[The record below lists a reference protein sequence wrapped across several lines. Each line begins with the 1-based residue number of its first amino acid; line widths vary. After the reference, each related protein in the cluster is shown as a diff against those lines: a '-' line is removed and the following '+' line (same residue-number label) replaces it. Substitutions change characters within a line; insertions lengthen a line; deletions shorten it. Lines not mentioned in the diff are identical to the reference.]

1 MHGTL
6 AETVAVAPRCGLIYP
21 RGHQIL
27 TLWSNPTEDSPG
39 QEFSI
44 HLQLNG
50 AENAMVQYTELTTQI
65 KQTFLMFNF
74 ETLLGVDSCHCDA
87 KTIYVSGS

>member
-1 MHGTL
+1 MYGTL

-21 RGHQIL
+21 GGHQIL

-50 AENAMVQYTELTTQI
+50 VENAMVQYTEHTEQI
-65 KQTFLMFNF
+65 NQLFLIFN
-74 ETLLGVDSCHCDA
+74 
-87 KTIYVSGS
+87 VSNSSRC

>member
-1 MHGTL
+1 MPFNVRSYQTALLKNCGDCPLTFCLDSNIYGTL

-21 RGHQIL
+21 GGHQIL

-50 AENAMVQYTELTTQI
+50 VENAMVQYTEHT
-65 KQTFLMFNF
+65 
-74 ETLLGVDSCHCDA
+74 E
-87 KTIYVSGS
+87 